1 MASNVKIKRSATAG
15 KIPAVAD
22 LQLGELAVN
31 TFDGKLY
38 LKKNNGTDQVVE
50 IGASSSGGGGGSI
63 AWSKKTANYTA
74 ITGDKLIADT
84 TAGAFTITLPVSPA
98 VGNSIILA
106 DGNDWFTTNLTI
118 ARNSQT
124 IEGAAEDLIIN
135 IKGIQVELIFDG
147 TTWEVF
153 AATGPQGTGIT
164 YSVKS
169 SNYTVKVNEG
179 ILADTSVAAF
189 TITLPASPSTGS
201 QLFIADAKGTWGTK
215 SLIIERNGNTIKDQA
230 QNMLCDLSNVSIQ
243 FVYTGTTWAVFIQ
256 AGVTNVTATSTAEVL
271 SPFLFL

>member
-201 QLFIADAKGTWGTK
+201 QLFIADAKGTWSTK